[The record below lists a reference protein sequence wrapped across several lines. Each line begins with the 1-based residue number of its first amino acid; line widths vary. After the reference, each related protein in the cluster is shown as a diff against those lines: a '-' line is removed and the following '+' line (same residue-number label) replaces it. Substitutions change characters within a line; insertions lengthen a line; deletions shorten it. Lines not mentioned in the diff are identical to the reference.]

1 MAKQWHKV
9 TDKEDVT
16 AWDNEKN
23 NLIAVI
29 EKKNKTWRAGLGYED
44 SKYFKTKSQALKY
57 IQKRM
62 EYNSE

>member
-23 NLIAVI
+23 NLITVI
-29 EKKNKTWRAGLGYED
+29 ERKIRLGEPD
-44 SKYFKTKSQALKY
+44 
-57 IQKRM
+57 
-62 EYNSE
+62 